1 MAAPRLLI
9 QLQREYIVS
18 KKLFSLKALGL
29 AALLCAS
36 AAANAD
42 ITVYTSEAAFNAA
55 VANRGVDTFDDLPLG
70 SLSDTLD
77 RTAGS
82 YSYTASAANGL
93 WGAGVPGDTWLSTN
107 LRTDSVVFSN
117 FSGHVSAFGGNFFGT
132 DIGGAYVPGGDLV
145 LTATDGFTL
154 TYSLNGTTQS
164 SFLGFVSDGDLGSVT
179 LTSNGNSALWPTANN
194 VVLAVP
200 EPTTYGMLLA
210 GLGFMAVMAR
220 RRRS

>member
-1 MAAPRLLI
+1 M
-9 QLQREYIVS
+9 VS
-18 KKLFSLKALGL
+18 KKLFPLKALGL

-70 SLSDTLD
+70 LLGETLT
-77 RTAGS
+77 RSAGA
-82 YSYTASAANGL
+82 YGYTASAENGL

-107 LRTDSVVFSN
+107 FRTDSVVFSN
-117 FSGHVSAFGGNFFGT
+117 FTGHVSAFGGNFFGS
-132 DIGGAYVPGGDLV
+132 DIIGDYVPGGDLV

-164 SFLGFVSDGDLGSVT
+164 SFLGFVSDSDLGSVT
-179 LTSNGNSALWPTANN
+179 VTSSGGSALWPTVNN
-194 VVLAVP
+194 LVLAVP
-200 EPTTYGMLLA
+200 EPTTYGMFLA

-220 RRRS
+220 RRRG